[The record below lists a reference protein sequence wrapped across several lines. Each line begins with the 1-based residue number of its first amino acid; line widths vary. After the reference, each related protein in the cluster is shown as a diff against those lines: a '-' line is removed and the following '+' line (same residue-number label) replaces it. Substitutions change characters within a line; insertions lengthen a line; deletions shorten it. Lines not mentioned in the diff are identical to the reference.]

1 MRLHQQSIRIL
12 SLIMIVIGVVL
23 IVRTLI
29 AGGGGL
35 AIGVVLGVLFIAA
48 GSARIYLQ
56 TKRR

>member
-1 MRLHQQSIRIL
+1 MRFHQPSIRIL

-35 AIGVVLGVLFIAA
+35 AVGVVLGVLFIAA
-48 GSARIYLQ
+48 GAARIYLQ
-56 TKRR
+56 TRRS

>member
-1 MRLHQQSIRIL
+1 MRLHQPSIRIL

-35 AIGVVLGVLFIAA
+35 AVGVVLGVLFIAA
-48 GSARIYLQ
+48 GAARIYLQ
-56 TKRR
+56 TRRS

>member
-48 GSARIYLQ
+48 GGARIYLQ
-56 TKRR
+56 TRR

>member
-35 AIGVVLGVLFIAA
+35 AVGVVLGVLFVAA
-48 GSARIYLQ
+48 GAARIYLQ
-56 TKRR
+56 TRRS

>member
-1 MRLHQQSIRIL
+1 MRLHQPSIRIL